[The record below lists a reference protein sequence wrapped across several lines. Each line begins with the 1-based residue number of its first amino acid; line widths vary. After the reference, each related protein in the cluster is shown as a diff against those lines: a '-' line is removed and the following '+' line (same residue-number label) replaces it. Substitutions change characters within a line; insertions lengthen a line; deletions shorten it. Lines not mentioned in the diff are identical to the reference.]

1 MTNSTEHSE
10 DFICTKNDQQS
21 AMQMIDKLRTSALGD
36 NPKTAE
42 PSMEQ
47 PVPEKK
53 NTSETPDVDAQKQK
67 VISEIEKNPI
77 DLALFSKGRSE
88 EK

>member
-10 DFICTKNDQQS
+10 DFICTKSDQQS
-21 AMQMIDKLRTSALGD
+21 AMQMIDKLRASALGG

-42 PSMEQ
+42 PSMEL
-47 PVPEKK
+47 PMPEKK
-53 NTSETPDVDAQKQK
+53 NTSEPSDIDAQKQK

-88 EK
+88 GK